1 MILFNHSY
9 SITDQTGYYSAV
21 YTNIFNNLFLSL
33 VLYSHDSFYLFSF
46 PLTINTGSARYIPEL
61 AMIELHKIYLY
72 IIISLEGENQRFI
85 KITQAGPVSMDTN
98 PDSFSHRGGFTGF
111 VWTEGRLV

>member
-1 MILFNHSY
+1 
-9 SITDQTGYYSAV
+9 
-21 YTNIFNNLFLSL
+21 
-33 VLYSHDSFYLFSF
+33 
-46 PLTINTGSARYIPEL
+46 
-61 AMIELHKIYLY
+61 MIELHKIYLY
-72 IIISLEGENQRFI
+72 KIISLEGENQRFI